1 MRSSLFSIQ
10 VFLNGISRVLS
21 LLFVTKL
28 IGISTY
34 QAFTFSLAISIVP
47 LISLNCLQFIF
58 SSLLSKR
65 VLARFVNTQIKLI
78 IILIILFEIINK
90 LILFPDN
97 INQIILS
104 LQIAFSVFCIETIYC
119 NYIVS
124 NNKYMAIIY
133 YSLLN
138 IQFLF
143 SYFILMKFNNNWH
156 YGFILPPVIVGS
168 LILFKSKKSL
178 YLNLNSLLKDLLI
191 RERIKLSICLYPFSL
206 INFLIISTLG
216 FINKQE
222 IAPYMN
228 IFNSFVGVS
237 LFLHGNLYAYAVP
250 DLKKTANNLKKFIK
264 LRYICLFIAVTLMT
278 SLLATFIYPL
288 LLSDQKD
295 FMLQS
300 NLIVFLAVFIVAL
313 STSINQWVQ
322 TILIMENSKFY
333 IGLVNFVLILFI
345 VPSIYFY
352 VSSIEHLLI
361 VISIAAIF
369 RSFSYIN
376 KLKLFN

>member
-10 VFLNGISRVLS
+10 VVLNGLSRVLS

-34 QAFTFSLAISIVP
+34 QAFSFSLAISIVP
-47 LISLNCLQFIF
+47 LISMNCLQFIF
-58 SSLLSKR
+58 SSLLGKK
-65 VLARFVNTQIKLI
+65 VLERFVNTQIKLI

-90 LILFPDN
+90 LIIFPDN
-97 INQIILS
+97 FNQIILS

-124 NNKYMAIIY
+124 RNKYMTIIY

-143 SYFILMKFNNNWH
+143 SYFILINFKNNWH
-156 YGFILPPVIVGS
+156 YGFILPPVIVG
-168 LILFKSKKSL
+168 LWILFKSKRYL
-178 YLNLNSLLKDLLI
+178 YLNLNSLLRDLLI

-206 INFLIISTLG
+206 INFFIISTLG

-250 DLKKTANNLKKFIK
+250 SLKKTAKNLKKFIN
-264 LRYICLFIAVTLMT
+264 LRYICLFIAVTLIT
-278 SLLATFIYPL
+278 SLLAIFIYPL

-295 FMLQS
+295 FMLKT
-300 NLIVFLAVFIVAL
+300 NLIVILAVFIVAL

-333 IGLVNFVLILFI
+333 IGLVNLVLILFI

-369 RSFSYIN
+369 RSLSYIK
-376 KLKLFN
+376 KLQLFN